1 MEIIFSKLEILWQ
14 ESPFPSSIILF
25 LLALILLSWTSYVFF
40 KFDYKFSF
48 FGCIISLFVLLFCG
62 WTGNGCN
69 SNLHLKINTFAKTAV
84 VTDNLSNAEYKL
96 NQEDFSGYLKTEYKK
111 TKSGKSKTYH
121 QLFLVLKNSASFLL
135 IESND
140 LSKIEKTIETLKK
153 EFHLPL
159 YFHTKEIQRVSL
171 TQENFDGRILCD
183 FKFQSIVVEKKE
195 DSCRLSWNLKLA
207 GYIYPILS
215 TLFVAYLIW
224 LDSIFKDRFSKMH
237 IWSFMV
243 ISLFVLPLSYLALL
257 KWDSKYILFLEKD
270 KLTARIDSRLFGKRE
285 ESHIYYTEIKQ
296 ISSIIETKQESIIIT
311 NLELSQINTLEDM
324 FNLAQKSK
332 YLSLAVYG
340 LPVVD
345 KLLLSDL
352 LKKVQSASG
361 DGKFL

>member
-14 ESPFPSSIILF
+14 ESPFPYSIILF
-25 LLALILLSWTSYVFF
+25 LLALILLSSASYVFF

-48 FGCIISLFVLLFCG
+48 FGCVISLFILVFCS
-62 WTGNGCN
+62 WAGNGCN
-69 SNLHLKINTFAKTAV
+69 SSLRLQINTFGKTAV
-84 VTDNLSNAEYKL
+84 VSDNLSNAEYKL
-96 NQEDFSGYLKTEYKK
+96 NHEDFSGYLKTEYTK

-121 QLFLVLKNSASFLL
+121 QVFLVLKNSTSFLL
-135 IESND
+135 IESIY
-140 LSKIEKTIETLKK
+140 LPKIEQTIETLKK
-153 EFHLPL
+153 EFQLPL
-159 YFHTKEIQRVSL
+159 YFHTKEIPNVSPAP
-171 TQENFDGRILCD
+171 EIFDGRILCD
-183 FKFQSIVVEKKE
+183 FKFQSIEVEKKE
-195 DSCRLSWNLKLA
+195 NFCRLSWNLKFA

-215 TLFVAYLIW
+215 TFFVGYLIW
-224 LDSIFKDRFSKMH
+224 LDSILKDRFSKMH
-237 IWSFMV
+237 IGSFMV

-270 KLTARIDSRLFGKRE
+270 KLTASIDSRLFGKRE
-285 ESHIYYTEIKQ
+285 ESQIYYREIKQ

-311 NLELSQINTLEDM
+311 NLELSQIDNLEDM
-324 FNLAQKSK
+324 INLAQKSK

-352 LKKVQSASG
+352 LKKVQSARG